1 MKYFDEREQ
10 IMTQCQYPEFKSVK
24 NIWWKKNS
32 TDVILLASTLNLKG
46 EKKTAQRVVVEN
58 GPPLTSV
65 HLDLVLYEFS
75 ISVFIF
81 S

>member
-1 MKYFDEREQ
+1 MKYFDKENKSWLSAN
-10 IMTQCQYPEFKSVK
+10 TQSSSQLKTFGE
-24 NIWWKKNS
+24 KKIQLTS
-32 TDVILLASTLNLKG
+32 FFWLNLKG

-58 GPPLTSV
+58 RPPLTSV